1 MTEKLMKAIYSDPAQ
16 TITLTAW
23 ADTVAVDP
31 RDNLLIAVRLG
42 GYPEVTA
49 GLVNAVS
56 GGGTLSVQLDGE
68 TLVCTPQQGR
78 YSKEVSRDGTYAVA
92 ALLWDNQSARKQ
104 GEKQQTEEMEGKEQ
118 KEKTDKAQEA
128 RVYYLA
134 CPVRDKTALY
144 HEIDKVSTIPM
155 LPEFRDYMINEL
167 QARDML
173 APCRVYTTG
182 EPFAIWRLTCT
193 PDDQN
198 IADVLTA
205 GLKAGVIRIP
215 STWPCQPDAFTEI
228 NGVAGYL
235 RAFGSVIASRIRG
248 QFQPLYDPAQEPL
261 SEGVLGLDQFVAQT
275 AGYHLYGAQLAA
287 AEALRRRLQTA
298 RFGLLIAE
306 CGSGKSKVGSIAL
319 QSYFLQKHR
328 KCLHIVLC
336 PSHMTGKW
344 VRELEEAIPNA
355 RAAIVRTPADMDALY
370 AGYARG
376 GRTVFAVLSKENARD
391 GYMRRPA
398 ARWDARRRGFTCPD
412 CGSVVQ
418 MEFMDCGKRTLTD
431 ATPEYFRTETRAN
444 RKCGGCGAVLWTATT
459 AEEQS
464 EWVRISHLGYVHRR
478 FAYLARDAC
487 KTAAAK
493 KQLAALLREPDRFM
507 AARGACRRFPL
518 STYIKNRYRGKIDG
532 LIADE
537 LHQFSADSG
546 QGDAMGELFAAAKK
560 CIGMTATL
568 INGYAS
574 GIFYLLYRMC
584 ACRMEQDGQ
593 SYAAPAQFAR
603 EYGVTEDTYEVTEG
617 GYNSNR
623 RTAKRKKR
631 SRQKPGVSPLVYSR
645 FLLENG
651 VFLSLMDMG
660 KDLPEYEEI
669 PVPLRFPEN
678 QQRAYDDLEHAFHE
692 IFKDRS
698 REGRKL
704 AQKLLSVSLNL
715 MMAYPDQPYG
725 HEPVL
730 HPVTRDPL
738 VVPQSS
744 GGPDEETEKD
754 RQTLDIIRRK
764 VDCGERVLLYVN
776 WVRLDSRT
784 RLKRFLTD
792 AGVRAE
798 IMEDTVPPRGREE
811 WVANHLRQGMQVMI
825 VNPNLVETGLD
836 LNDFTTLIF
845 YDMAFK
851 LFTFRQASRR
861 SWRINQTAP
870 RVEVYILYYR
880 NTMQERAVRLMAS
893 KLAVA
898 GVIEGGV
905 LTDEGLAAM
914 SESEDMTSA
923 LARELAEGIRHED
936 AVEDIAASFRKMAV
950 LHPAQERQVQEAECG
965 RKAVPVRVRTETKIQ
980 PVPPAEQLSLWE
992 LAG

>member
-1 MTEKLMKAIYSDPAQ
+1 MTEKLMKAIYSDLAQ

-78 YSKEVSRDGTYAVA
+78 YSKAVSRDGTYAVA

-104 GEKQQTEEMEGKEQ
+104 GGGKQTEETEEQ

-198 IADVLTA
+198 IADVLTD

-235 RAFGSVIASRIRG
+235 RAFGSVIASRIRR

-306 CGSGKSKVGSIAL
+306 CGSGKSKVGSLAL
-319 QSYFLQKHR
+319 QAYFLQKHR

-376 GRTVFAVLSKENARD
+376 VRTVFAVMSRENARD

-398 ARWDARRRGFTCPD
+398 VRWDARRRGFTCPD
-412 CGSVVQ
+412 CGSMVQ

-444 RKCGGCGAVLWTATT
+444 RKCESCGAVLWTATT

-669 PVPLRFPEN
+669 PVPLRLPEN
-678 QQRAYDDLEHAFHE
+678 QQRACDDLEHAFHE

-704 AQKLLSVSLNL
+704 ARKLLSVSLNL

-725 HEPVL
+725 HKPVV
-730 HPVTRDPL
+730 HPVTADPIL
-738 VVPQSS
+738 VPEDS
-744 GGPDEETEKD
+744 GAPEEQTEKD
-754 RQTLDIIRRK
+754 RRTLEIIHRK
-764 VDCGERVLLYVN
+764 VNAGERVLLYVN

-792 AGVRAE
+792 TGVRAE

-880 NTMQERAVRLMAS
+880 HTMQERAVRLMAS

-950 LHPAQERQVQEAECG
+950 LHPAQERQVQGAECG
-965 RKAVPVRVRTETKIQ
+965 RKAVPASVRKETKIQ

>member
-78 YSKEVSRDGTYAVA
+78 YSKAVSRDGTYAVA

-104 GEKQQTEEMEGKEQ
+104 GEKQQTEELEGKEQ

-198 IADVLTA
+198 IADVLTD

-235 RAFGSVIASRIRG
+235 WAFGFVIASRIRG

-306 CGSGKSKVGSIAL
+306 CGSGKSKVGSLAL
-319 QSYFLQKHR
+319 QAYFLQKHR

-355 RAAIVRTPADMDALY
+355 RAAIVRTPADMNALY

-376 GRTVFAVLSKENARD
+376 GRTVFAVLSRENARD

-398 ARWDARRRGFTCPD
+398 ARWDARR
-412 CGSVVQ
+412 
-418 MEFMDCGKRTLTD
+418 
-431 ATPEYFRTETRAN
+431 
-444 RKCGGCGAVLWTATT
+444 
-459 AEEQS
+459 
-464 EWVRISHLGYVHRR
+464 
-478 FAYLARDAC
+478 
-487 KTAAAK
+487 
-493 KQLAALLREPDRFM
+493 
-507 AARGACRRFPL
+507 
-518 STYIKNRYRGKIDG
+518 
-532 LIADE
+532 
-537 LHQFSADSG
+537 
-546 QGDAMGELFAAAKK
+546 
-560 CIGMTATL
+560 
-568 INGYAS
+568 
-574 GIFYLLYRMC
+574 
-584 ACRMEQDGQ
+584 
-593 SYAAPAQFAR
+593 
-603 EYGVTEDTYEVTEG
+603 
-617 GYNSNR
+617 
-623 RTAKRKKR
+623 
-631 SRQKPGVSPLVYSR
+631 
-645 FLLENG
+645 
-651 VFLSLMDMG
+651 
-660 KDLPEYEEI
+660 
-669 PVPLRFPEN
+669 
-678 QQRAYDDLEHAFHE
+678 
-692 IFKDRS
+692 
-698 REGRKL
+698 
-704 AQKLLSVSLNL
+704 
-715 MMAYPDQPYG
+715 
-725 HEPVL
+725 
-730 HPVTRDPL
+730 
-738 VVPQSS
+738 
-744 GGPDEETEKD
+744 
-754 RQTLDIIRRK
+754 
-764 VDCGERVLLYVN
+764 
-776 WVRLDSRT
+776 
-784 RLKRFLTD
+784 
-792 AGVRAE
+792 
-798 IMEDTVPPRGREE
+798 
-811 WVANHLRQGMQVMI
+811 
-825 VNPNLVETGLD
+825 
-836 LNDFTTLIF
+836 
-845 YDMAFK
+845 
-851 LFTFRQASRR
+851 
-861 SWRINQTAP
+861 
-870 RVEVYILYYR
+870 
-880 NTMQERAVRLMAS
+880 
-893 KLAVA
+893 
-898 GVIEGGV
+898 
-905 LTDEGLAAM
+905 
-914 SESEDMTSA
+914 
-923 LARELAEGIRHED
+923 
-936 AVEDIAASFRKMAV
+936 
-950 LHPAQERQVQEAECG
+950 
-965 RKAVPVRVRTETKIQ
+965 
-980 PVPPAEQLSLWE
+980 
-992 LAG
+992 

>member
-78 YSKEVSRDGTYAVA
+78 YSKAVSRDGTYAVA

-173 APCRVYTTG
+173 APCRVHTTG

-198 IADVLTA
+198 IADVLTD

-235 RAFGSVIASRIRG
+235 WAFGFVIASRIRG

-306 CGSGKSKVGSIAL
+306 CGSGKSKVGSLAL
-319 QSYFLQKHR
+319 QAYFLQKHR

-376 GRTVFAVLSKENARD
+376 GRTVFAVLSRESARD

-398 ARWDARRRGFTCPD
+398 ARWDARRQGFTCPD
-412 CGSVVQ
+412 CGSVIQ

-444 RKCGGCGAVLWTATT
+444 RKCEGCGAVLWTATT

-546 QGDAMGELFAAAKK
+546 QG
-560 CIGMTATL
+560 TRW
-568 INGYAS
+568 AS
-574 GIFYLLYRMC
+574 C
-584 ACRMEQDGQ
+584 
-593 SYAAPAQFAR
+593 S
-603 EYGVTEDTYEVTEG
+603 
-617 GYNSNR
+617 
-623 RTAKRKKR
+623 
-631 SRQKPGVSPLVYSR
+631 
-645 FLLENG
+645 
-651 VFLSLMDMG
+651 
-660 KDLPEYEEI
+660 
-669 PVPLRFPEN
+669 
-678 QQRAYDDLEHAFHE
+678 
-692 IFKDRS
+692 
-698 REGRKL
+698 
-704 AQKLLSVSLNL
+704 
-715 MMAYPDQPYG
+715 
-725 HEPVL
+725 
-730 HPVTRDPL
+730 
-738 VVPQSS
+738 
-744 GGPDEETEKD
+744 
-754 RQTLDIIRRK
+754 
-764 VDCGERVLLYVN
+764 
-776 WVRLDSRT
+776 
-784 RLKRFLTD
+784 
-792 AGVRAE
+792 
-798 IMEDTVPPRGREE
+798 PPRK
-811 WVANHLRQGMQVMI
+811 N
-825 VNPNLVETGLD
+825 
-836 LNDFTTLIF
+836 
-845 YDMAFK
+845 
-851 LFTFRQASRR
+851 AS
-861 SWRINQTAP
+861 A
-870 RVEVYILYYR
+870 
-880 NTMQERAVRLMAS
+880 
-893 KLAVA
+893 
-898 GVIEGGV
+898 
-905 LTDEGLAAM
+905 
-914 SESEDMTSA
+914 
-923 LARELAEGIRHED
+923 
-936 AVEDIAASFRKMAV
+936 
-950 LHPAQERQVQEAECG
+950 
-965 RKAVPVRVRTETKIQ
+965 
-980 PVPPAEQLSLWE
+980 
-992 LAG
+992 

>member
-42 GYPEVTA
+42 GYPEVAA

-78 YSKEVSRDGTYAVA
+78 YSKAVSRDGTYAVA

-104 GEKQQTEEMEGKEQ
+104 GGGKQTEETEEQ

-205 GLKAGVIRIP
+205 GLKSGAIHIP
-215 STWPCQPDAFTEI
+215 GTRPGQPDAFTEI

-336 PSHMTGKW
+336 PSHTTGKW

-376 GRTVFAVLSKENARD
+376 GRTVFAVMSKENARD

-398 ARWDARRRGFTCPD
+398 ARWDARRQGFTCPD

-444 RKCGGCGAVLWTATT
+444 RKCESCGAVLWTATT

-584 ACRMEQDGQ
+584 AYRMKQDGQ

-669 PVPLRFPEN
+669 PVPLRLPEN

-754 RQTLDIIRRK
+754 RQTLDIIQRK

-798 IMEDTVPPRGREE
+798 IMEDTVPPRKREE

-825 VNPNLVETGLD
+825 TNPGLVETGLD

-870 RVEVYILYYR
+870 RVEVYIQYYR

-950 LHPAQERQVQEAECG
+950 LHPAQERQVQKAECG
-965 RKAVPVRVRTETKIQ
+965 RKAVPARVKKETKIQ

>member
-1 MTEKLMKAIYSDPAQ
+1 
-16 TITLTAW
+16 
-23 ADTVAVDP
+23 
-31 RDNLLIAVRLG
+31 
-42 GYPEVTA
+42 
-49 GLVNAVS
+49 
-56 GGGTLSVQLDGE
+56 
-68 TLVCTPQQGR
+68 
-78 YSKEVSRDGTYAVA
+78 
-92 ALLWDNQSARKQ
+92 
-104 GEKQQTEEMEGKEQ
+104 
-118 KEKTDKAQEA
+118 
-128 RVYYLA
+128 
-134 CPVRDKTALY
+134 
-144 HEIDKVSTIPM
+144 
-155 LPEFRDYMINEL
+155 
-167 QARDML
+167 
-173 APCRVYTTG
+173 
-182 EPFAIWRLTCT
+182 
-193 PDDQN
+193 
-198 IADVLTA
+198 
-205 GLKAGVIRIP
+205 
-215 STWPCQPDAFTEI
+215 
-228 NGVAGYL
+228 
-235 RAFGSVIASRIRG
+235 
-248 QFQPLYDPAQEPL
+248 
-261 SEGVLGLDQFVAQT
+261 
-275 AGYHLYGAQLAA
+275 
-287 AEALRRRLQTA
+287 
-298 RFGLLIAE
+298 
-306 CGSGKSKVGSIAL
+306 
-319 QSYFLQKHR
+319 
-328 KCLHIVLC
+328 
-336 PSHMTGKW
+336 MTGKW

-355 RAAIVRTPADMDALY
+355 RAATVRTPADMDALY

-518 STYIKNRYRGKIDG
+518 STYIKKRYSRKIDG

-584 ACRMEQDGQ
+584 AYRMEQDGQ

-603 EYGVTEDTYEVTEG
+603 EYGVTEDTYEVREG

-669 PVPLRFPEN
+669 PVPLRLPEN
-678 QQRAYDDLEHAFHE
+678 QQRAYDDLEHAFHG

-825 VNPNLVETGLD
+825 TNPGLVETGLD

>member
-104 GEKQQTEEMEGKEQ
+104 GGGKQTEETEEQ

-167 QARDML
+167 QARDMM

-306 CGSGKSKVGSIAL
+306 CGSGKSKVGSLAL
-319 QSYFLQKHR
+319 QAYFLQKHR

-355 RAAIVRTPADMDALY
+355 RAAIVRTPADMNALY

-376 GRTVFAVLSKENARD
+376 GRTVFAVLSRESARD

-398 ARWDARRRGFTCPD
+398 ARWDARRQGFTCPD
-412 CGSVVQ
+412 CGSVIQ

-444 RKCGGCGAVLWTATT
+444 RKCEGCGAVLWTATT

-669 PVPLRFPEN
+669 PVPLRLPEN

-698 REGRKL
+698 CEGRKL
-704 AQKLLSVSLNL
+704 ARKLLSVSLNL

-725 HEPVL
+725 HKPVV
-730 HPVTRDPL
+730 HPVTADPIL
-738 VVPQSS
+738 VPEDS
-744 GGPDEETEKD
+744 GAPEEQTEKD
-754 RQTLDIIRRK
+754 RRTLEIIRRK
-764 VDCGERVLLYVN
+764 VNAGERVLLYVN

-880 NTMQERAVRLMAS
+880 HTMQERAVRLMAS

-965 RKAVPVRVRTETKIQ
+965 QQSVPVSVRKETKIR

>member
-1 MTEKLMKAIYSDPAQ
+1 M
-16 TITLTAW
+16 
-23 ADTVAVDP
+23 
-31 RDNLLIAVRLG
+31 
-42 GYPEVTA
+42 
-49 GLVNAVS
+49 
-56 GGGTLSVQLDGE
+56 
-68 TLVCTPQQGR
+68 
-78 YSKEVSRDGTYAVA
+78 
-92 ALLWDNQSARKQ
+92 
-104 GEKQQTEEMEGKEQ
+104 
-118 KEKTDKAQEA
+118 
-128 RVYYLA
+128 
-134 CPVRDKTALY
+134 
-144 HEIDKVSTIPM
+144 
-155 LPEFRDYMINEL
+155 
-167 QARDML
+167 
-173 APCRVYTTG
+173 
-182 EPFAIWRLTCT
+182 
-193 PDDQN
+193 
-198 IADVLTA
+198 
-205 GLKAGVIRIP
+205 
-215 STWPCQPDAFTEI
+215 
-228 NGVAGYL
+228 
-235 RAFGSVIASRIRG
+235 
-248 QFQPLYDPAQEPL
+248 
-261 SEGVLGLDQFVAQT
+261 
-275 AGYHLYGAQLAA
+275 
-287 AEALRRRLQTA
+287 
-298 RFGLLIAE
+298 
-306 CGSGKSKVGSIAL
+306 
-319 QSYFLQKHR
+319 
-328 KCLHIVLC
+328 
-336 PSHMTGKW
+336 
-344 VRELEEAIPNA
+344 
-355 RAAIVRTPADMDALY
+355 
-370 AGYARG
+370 
-376 GRTVFAVLSKENARD
+376 
-391 GYMRRPA
+391 
-398 ARWDARRRGFTCPD
+398 
-412 CGSVVQ
+412 VQ

-444 RKCGGCGAVLWTATT
+444 RKCEGCGAVLWTATT

-464 EWVRISHLGYVHRR
+464 EWVCISHLGYVHRR

-518 STYIKNRYRGKIDG
+518 STYIKKRYSRKIDG

-584 ACRMEQDGQ
+584 AYRMEQDGQ

-669 PVPLRFPEN
+669 PVPLRLPEN
-678 QQRAYDDLEHAFHE
+678 QQRAYDDLEHAFHG

-798 IMEDTVPPRGREE
+798 IMEDTVPPRKREE

-825 VNPNLVETGLD
+825 VNPAKIEKGC
-836 LNDFTTLIF
+836 
-845 YDMAFK
+845 
-851 LFTFRQASRR
+851 AS
-861 SWRINQTAP
+861 
-870 RVEVYILYYR
+870 
-880 NTMQERAVRLMAS
+880 
-893 KLAVA
+893 
-898 GVIEGGV
+898 
-905 LTDEGLAAM
+905 
-914 SESEDMTSA
+914 
-923 LARELAEGIRHED
+923 
-936 AVEDIAASFRKMAV
+936 
-950 LHPAQERQVQEAECG
+950 
-965 RKAVPVRVRTETKIQ
+965 VRT
-980 PVPPAEQLSLWE
+980 PYFV
-992 LAG
+992 

>member
-1 MTEKLMKAIYSDPAQ
+1 
-16 TITLTAW
+16 
-23 ADTVAVDP
+23 
-31 RDNLLIAVRLG
+31 
-42 GYPEVTA
+42 
-49 GLVNAVS
+49 
-56 GGGTLSVQLDGE
+56 
-68 TLVCTPQQGR
+68 
-78 YSKEVSRDGTYAVA
+78 
-92 ALLWDNQSARKQ
+92 
-104 GEKQQTEEMEGKEQ
+104 
-118 KEKTDKAQEA
+118 
-128 RVYYLA
+128 
-134 CPVRDKTALY
+134 
-144 HEIDKVSTIPM
+144 
-155 LPEFRDYMINEL
+155 
-167 QARDML
+167 
-173 APCRVYTTG
+173 
-182 EPFAIWRLTCT
+182 
-193 PDDQN
+193 
-198 IADVLTA
+198 
-205 GLKAGVIRIP
+205 
-215 STWPCQPDAFTEI
+215 
-228 NGVAGYL
+228 
-235 RAFGSVIASRIRG
+235 
-248 QFQPLYDPAQEPL
+248 
-261 SEGVLGLDQFVAQT
+261 
-275 AGYHLYGAQLAA
+275 
-287 AEALRRRLQTA
+287 
-298 RFGLLIAE
+298 
-306 CGSGKSKVGSIAL
+306 
-319 QSYFLQKHR
+319 
-328 KCLHIVLC
+328 
-336 PSHMTGKW
+336 
-344 VRELEEAIPNA
+344 
-355 RAAIVRTPADMDALY
+355 
-370 AGYARG
+370 
-376 GRTVFAVLSKENARD
+376 
-391 GYMRRPA
+391 
-398 ARWDARRRGFTCPD
+398 
-412 CGSVVQ
+412 
-418 MEFMDCGKRTLTD
+418 
-431 ATPEYFRTETRAN
+431 
-444 RKCGGCGAVLWTATT
+444 
-459 AEEQS
+459 
-464 EWVRISHLGYVHRR
+464 
-478 FAYLARDAC
+478 
-487 KTAAAK
+487 
-493 KQLAALLREPDRFM
+493 
-507 AARGACRRFPL
+507 
-518 STYIKNRYRGKIDG
+518 
-532 LIADE
+532 
-537 LHQFSADSG
+537 
-546 QGDAMGELFAAAKK
+546 
-560 CIGMTATL
+560 
-568 INGYAS
+568 
-574 GIFYLLYRMC
+574 
-584 ACRMEQDGQ
+584 
-593 SYAAPAQFAR
+593 
-603 EYGVTEDTYEVTEG
+603 YGVTEDTYEVTEG

-669 PVPLRFPEN
+669 PVPLRLPEN
-678 QQRAYDDLEHAFHE
+678 QQRAYDDLEHAFHG

-825 VNPNLVETGLD
+825 TNPGLVETGLD

>member
-1 MTEKLMKAIYSDPAQ
+1 
-16 TITLTAW
+16 
-23 ADTVAVDP
+23 
-31 RDNLLIAVRLG
+31 
-42 GYPEVTA
+42 
-49 GLVNAVS
+49 
-56 GGGTLSVQLDGE
+56 
-68 TLVCTPQQGR
+68 
-78 YSKEVSRDGTYAVA
+78 
-92 ALLWDNQSARKQ
+92 
-104 GEKQQTEEMEGKEQ
+104 
-118 KEKTDKAQEA
+118 
-128 RVYYLA
+128 
-134 CPVRDKTALY
+134 
-144 HEIDKVSTIPM
+144 
-155 LPEFRDYMINEL
+155 
-167 QARDML
+167 
-173 APCRVYTTG
+173 
-182 EPFAIWRLTCT
+182 
-193 PDDQN
+193 
-198 IADVLTA
+198 
-205 GLKAGVIRIP
+205 
-215 STWPCQPDAFTEI
+215 
-228 NGVAGYL
+228 
-235 RAFGSVIASRIRG
+235 
-248 QFQPLYDPAQEPL
+248 
-261 SEGVLGLDQFVAQT
+261 
-275 AGYHLYGAQLAA
+275 
-287 AEALRRRLQTA
+287 
-298 RFGLLIAE
+298 
-306 CGSGKSKVGSIAL
+306 
-319 QSYFLQKHR
+319 
-328 KCLHIVLC
+328 
-336 PSHMTGKW
+336 MTGKW

-355 RAAIVRTPADMDALY
+355 RAAIVRTSADMDALY

-518 STYIKNRYRGKIDG
+518 STYIKKRYSRKIDG

-584 ACRMEQDGQ
+584 AYRMEQDGQ

-603 EYGVTEDTYEVTEG
+603 EYGVTEDTYEVREG

-669 PVPLRFPEN
+669 PVPLRLPEN
-678 QQRAYDDLEHAFHE
+678 QQRAYDDLEHAFHG

-825 VNPNLVETGLD
+825 TNPGLVETGLD

>member
-1 MTEKLMKAIYSDPAQ
+1 
-16 TITLTAW
+16 
-23 ADTVAVDP
+23 
-31 RDNLLIAVRLG
+31 
-42 GYPEVTA
+42 
-49 GLVNAVS
+49 
-56 GGGTLSVQLDGE
+56 
-68 TLVCTPQQGR
+68 
-78 YSKEVSRDGTYAVA
+78 
-92 ALLWDNQSARKQ
+92 
-104 GEKQQTEEMEGKEQ
+104 
-118 KEKTDKAQEA
+118 
-128 RVYYLA
+128 
-134 CPVRDKTALY
+134 
-144 HEIDKVSTIPM
+144 
-155 LPEFRDYMINEL
+155 
-167 QARDML
+167 
-173 APCRVYTTG
+173 
-182 EPFAIWRLTCT
+182 
-193 PDDQN
+193 
-198 IADVLTA
+198 
-205 GLKAGVIRIP
+205 
-215 STWPCQPDAFTEI
+215 
-228 NGVAGYL
+228 
-235 RAFGSVIASRIRG
+235 
-248 QFQPLYDPAQEPL
+248 
-261 SEGVLGLDQFVAQT
+261 
-275 AGYHLYGAQLAA
+275 
-287 AEALRRRLQTA
+287 
-298 RFGLLIAE
+298 
-306 CGSGKSKVGSIAL
+306 
-319 QSYFLQKHR
+319 
-328 KCLHIVLC
+328 
-336 PSHMTGKW
+336 MTGKW

-355 RAAIVRTPADMDALY
+355 RAATVRTPADMDALY

-398 ARWDARRRGFTCPD
+398 ARWDARRQGFTCPD
-412 CGSVVQ
+412 CGSVIQ

-444 RKCGGCGAVLWTATT
+444 RKCEGCGAVLWTATT

-584 ACRMEQDGQ
+584 AYRMEQDGQ

-669 PVPLRFPEN
+669 PVPLRLPEN
-678 QQRAYDDLEHAFHE
+678 QQRACDDLEHAFHE

-704 AQKLLSVSLNL
+704 ARKLLSVSLNL

-725 HEPVL
+725 HKPVV
-730 HPVTRDPL
+730 HPVTADPIL
-738 VVPQSS
+738 VPEDS
-744 GGPDEETEKD
+744 GAPEEQTEKD
-754 RQTLDIIRRK
+754 RRTLEIIRRK
-764 VDCGERVLLYVN
+764 VNAGERVLLYVN

-880 NTMQERAVRLMAS
+880 HTMQERAVRLMAS

-950 LHPAQERQVQEAECG
+950 LHPAQERQVQGAECG
-965 RKAVPVRVRTETKIQ
+965 RKAVPASVRKETKIQ

>member
-78 YSKEVSRDGTYAVA
+78 YSKAVSRDGTYAVA

-104 GEKQQTEEMEGKEQ
+104 GGGKQTEETEEQ

-134 CPVRDKTALY
+134 CPVRDKAALY

-215 STWPCQPDAFTEI
+215 STWPCQPDAFAEI

-518 STYIKNRYRGKIDG
+518 STYIKKRYSRKIDG

-584 ACRMEQDGQ
+584 AYRMEQDGQ

-603 EYGVTEDTYEVTEG
+603 EYGVTEDTYEVREG

-669 PVPLRFPEN
+669 PVPLRLPEN
-678 QQRAYDDLEHAFHE
+678 QQRAYDDLEHAFHG

-764 VDCGERVLLYVN
+764 VDCGERVLLSVN

-825 VNPNLVETGLD
+825 TNPGLVETGLD

>member
-1 MTEKLMKAIYSDPAQ
+1 
-16 TITLTAW
+16 
-23 ADTVAVDP
+23 
-31 RDNLLIAVRLG
+31 
-42 GYPEVTA
+42 
-49 GLVNAVS
+49 
-56 GGGTLSVQLDGE
+56 
-68 TLVCTPQQGR
+68 
-78 YSKEVSRDGTYAVA
+78 
-92 ALLWDNQSARKQ
+92 
-104 GEKQQTEEMEGKEQ
+104 
-118 KEKTDKAQEA
+118 
-128 RVYYLA
+128 
-134 CPVRDKTALY
+134 
-144 HEIDKVSTIPM
+144 
-155 LPEFRDYMINEL
+155 
-167 QARDML
+167 
-173 APCRVYTTG
+173 
-182 EPFAIWRLTCT
+182 
-193 PDDQN
+193 
-198 IADVLTA
+198 
-205 GLKAGVIRIP
+205 
-215 STWPCQPDAFTEI
+215 
-228 NGVAGYL
+228 
-235 RAFGSVIASRIRG
+235 
-248 QFQPLYDPAQEPL
+248 
-261 SEGVLGLDQFVAQT
+261 
-275 AGYHLYGAQLAA
+275 
-287 AEALRRRLQTA
+287 
-298 RFGLLIAE
+298 
-306 CGSGKSKVGSIAL
+306 
-319 QSYFLQKHR
+319 
-328 KCLHIVLC
+328 
-336 PSHMTGKW
+336 
-344 VRELEEAIPNA
+344 
-355 RAAIVRTPADMDALY
+355 
-370 AGYARG
+370 
-376 GRTVFAVLSKENARD
+376 
-391 GYMRRPA
+391 
-398 ARWDARRRGFTCPD
+398 
-412 CGSVVQ
+412 
-418 MEFMDCGKRTLTD
+418 
-431 ATPEYFRTETRAN
+431 
-444 RKCGGCGAVLWTATT
+444 
-459 AEEQS
+459 
-464 EWVRISHLGYVHRR
+464 
-478 FAYLARDAC
+478 
-487 KTAAAK
+487 
-493 KQLAALLREPDRFM
+493 
-507 AARGACRRFPL
+507 
-518 STYIKNRYRGKIDG
+518 
-532 LIADE
+532 
-537 LHQFSADSG
+537 
-546 QGDAMGELFAAAKK
+546 MGELFAAAKK

-584 ACRMEQDGQ
+584 AYRMEQDGQ

-669 PVPLRFPEN
+669 PVPLRLPEN
-678 QQRAYDDLEHAFHE
+678 QQRAYDDLEHAFHG

-730 HPVTRDPL
+730 HPVTADPIL
-738 VVPQSS
+738 VPEDS
-744 GGPDEETEKD
+744 GAPEEQTEKD
-754 RQTLDIIRRK
+754 RRTLEIIRRK
-764 VDCGERVLLYVN
+764 VSAGERVLLYVN

-784 RLKRFLTD
+784 RLKRFLMD

-798 IMEDTVPPRGREE
+798 IMEDTVPPRKQEE

-880 NTMQERAVRLMAS
+880 HTMQERAVRLMAS

-950 LHPAQERQVQEAECG
+950 LHPAQERQVQGAECG
-965 RKAVPVRVRTETKIQ
+965 RKAVPASVRKETKIQ

>member
-42 GYPEVTA
+42 GYSEVTA

-78 YSKEVSRDGTYAVA
+78 YSKAVSRDGTYAVA

-104 GEKQQTEEMEGKEQ
+104 GGGKQTEETEEQ

-376 GRTVFAVLSKENARD
+376 GRTVFAVMSKENARD

-398 ARWDARRRGFTCPD
+398 ARWDARRQGFTCPD

-444 RKCGGCGAVLWTATT
+444 RKCEGCGTVLWTATT

-584 ACRMEQDGQ
+584 AYRMEQDGQ

-651 VFLSLMDMG
+651 VFLPLMDMG

-669 PVPLRFPEN
+669 PVPLRLPEN

-704 AQKLLSVSLNL
+704 ARKLLSVSLNL

-825 VNPNLVETGLD
+825 TNPGLVETGLD

-870 RVEVYILYYR
+870 RVEVHILYYR

-898 GVIEGGV
+898 GVIEGGM

-965 RKAVPVRVRTETKIQ
+965 RKAVPARVKKETKIQ

>member
-1 MTEKLMKAIYSDPAQ
+1 M
-16 TITLTAW
+16 
-23 ADTVAVDP
+23 
-31 RDNLLIAVRLG
+31 
-42 GYPEVTA
+42 
-49 GLVNAVS
+49 
-56 GGGTLSVQLDGE
+56 
-68 TLVCTPQQGR
+68 
-78 YSKEVSRDGTYAVA
+78 
-92 ALLWDNQSARKQ
+92 
-104 GEKQQTEEMEGKEQ
+104 
-118 KEKTDKAQEA
+118 
-128 RVYYLA
+128 
-134 CPVRDKTALY
+134 
-144 HEIDKVSTIPM
+144 
-155 LPEFRDYMINEL
+155 
-167 QARDML
+167 
-173 APCRVYTTG
+173 
-182 EPFAIWRLTCT
+182 
-193 PDDQN
+193 
-198 IADVLTA
+198 
-205 GLKAGVIRIP
+205 
-215 STWPCQPDAFTEI
+215 
-228 NGVAGYL
+228 
-235 RAFGSVIASRIRG
+235 
-248 QFQPLYDPAQEPL
+248 
-261 SEGVLGLDQFVAQT
+261 
-275 AGYHLYGAQLAA
+275 
-287 AEALRRRLQTA
+287 
-298 RFGLLIAE
+298 
-306 CGSGKSKVGSIAL
+306 
-319 QSYFLQKHR
+319 
-328 KCLHIVLC
+328 
-336 PSHMTGKW
+336 
-344 VRELEEAIPNA
+344 
-355 RAAIVRTPADMDALY
+355 
-370 AGYARG
+370 
-376 GRTVFAVLSKENARD
+376 
-391 GYMRRPA
+391 
-398 ARWDARRRGFTCPD
+398 
-412 CGSVVQ
+412 VQ

-444 RKCGGCGAVLWTATT
+444 RKCESCGAVLWTATT

-669 PVPLRFPEN
+669 PVPLRLPEN
-678 QQRAYDDLEHAFHE
+678 QQRACDDLEHAFHE

-704 AQKLLSVSLNL
+704 ARKLLSVSLNL

-725 HEPVL
+725 HKPVV
-730 HPVTRDPL
+730 HPVTADPIL
-738 VVPQSS
+738 VPEDS
-744 GGPDEETEKD
+744 GAPEEQTEKD
-754 RQTLDIIRRK
+754 RRTLEIIHRK
-764 VDCGERVLLYVN
+764 VNAGERVLLYVN

-792 AGVRAE
+792 TGVRAE

-811 WVANHLRQGMQVMI
+811 WVENHLRQGMQVMI

-880 NTMQERAVRLMAS
+880 HTMQERAVRLMAS

-950 LHPAQERQVQEAECG
+950 LHPAQERQVQGAECG
-965 RKAVPVRVRTETKIQ
+965 RKAVPASVRKETKIQ

>member
-78 YSKEVSRDGTYAVA
+78 YSKAVSRDGTYAVA

-198 IADVLTA
+198 IADVLTD

-306 CGSGKSKVGSIAL
+306 CGSGKSKVGSLAL
-319 QSYFLQKHR
+319 QAYFLQKHR

-376 GRTVFAVLSKENARD
+376 GRTVFAVLSRESARD

-398 ARWDARRRGFTCPD
+398 ARWDARRQGFTCPD
-412 CGSVVQ
+412 CGSVIQ

-444 RKCGGCGAVLWTATT
+444 RKCEGCGAVLWTATT

-669 PVPLRFPEN
+669 PVPLQLPE
-678 QQRAYDDLEHAFHE
+678 LEESFRE
-692 IFKDRS
+692 LLRTRS
-698 REGRKL
+698 GEGRRL
-704 AQKLLSVSLNL
+704 AQKLLSVFLNF

-725 HEPVL
+725 HKPVV
-730 HPVTRDPL
+730 HPDTGQALFAAED
-738 VVPQSS
+738 S
-744 GGPDEETEKD
+744 GLPEEQTEKD
-754 RQTLDIIRRK
+754 RRTLEIVCRK
-764 VDCGERVLLYVN
+764 VSAGGRMLLYVN
-776 WVRLDSRT
+776 WVCLGSRT

-798 IMEDTVPPRGREE
+798 IMEDTVPPRKREE

-825 VNPNLVETGLD
+825 VNPAKIEKGC
-836 LNDFTTLIF
+836 
-845 YDMAFK
+845 
-851 LFTFRQASRR
+851 AS
-861 SWRINQTAP
+861 
-870 RVEVYILYYR
+870 
-880 NTMQERAVRLMAS
+880 
-893 KLAVA
+893 
-898 GVIEGGV
+898 
-905 LTDEGLAAM
+905 
-914 SESEDMTSA
+914 
-923 LARELAEGIRHED
+923 
-936 AVEDIAASFRKMAV
+936 
-950 LHPAQERQVQEAECG
+950 
-965 RKAVPVRVRTETKIQ
+965 VRT
-980 PVPPAEQLSLWE
+980 PYFV
-992 LAG
+992 

>member
-78 YSKEVSRDGTYAVA
+78 YSKAVSRDGTYAVA

-155 LPEFRDYMINEL
+155 LPEFSDYMINEL

-198 IADVLTA
+198 IADVLTD

-518 STYIKNRYRGKIDG
+518 STYIKKRYSRKIDG

-546 QGDAMGELFAAAKK
+546 QG
-560 CIGMTATL
+560 TRW
-568 INGYAS
+568 AS
-574 GIFYLLYRMC
+574 C
-584 ACRMEQDGQ
+584 
-593 SYAAPAQFAR
+593 S
-603 EYGVTEDTYEVTEG
+603 
-617 GYNSNR
+617 
-623 RTAKRKKR
+623 
-631 SRQKPGVSPLVYSR
+631 
-645 FLLENG
+645 
-651 VFLSLMDMG
+651 
-660 KDLPEYEEI
+660 
-669 PVPLRFPEN
+669 
-678 QQRAYDDLEHAFHE
+678 
-692 IFKDRS
+692 
-698 REGRKL
+698 
-704 AQKLLSVSLNL
+704 
-715 MMAYPDQPYG
+715 
-725 HEPVL
+725 
-730 HPVTRDPL
+730 
-738 VVPQSS
+738 
-744 GGPDEETEKD
+744 
-754 RQTLDIIRRK
+754 
-764 VDCGERVLLYVN
+764 
-776 WVRLDSRT
+776 
-784 RLKRFLTD
+784 
-792 AGVRAE
+792 
-798 IMEDTVPPRGREE
+798 PPRK
-811 WVANHLRQGMQVMI
+811 N
-825 VNPNLVETGLD
+825 
-836 LNDFTTLIF
+836 
-845 YDMAFK
+845 
-851 LFTFRQASRR
+851 AS
-861 SWRINQTAP
+861 A
-870 RVEVYILYYR
+870 
-880 NTMQERAVRLMAS
+880 
-893 KLAVA
+893 
-898 GVIEGGV
+898 
-905 LTDEGLAAM
+905 
-914 SESEDMTSA
+914 
-923 LARELAEGIRHED
+923 
-936 AVEDIAASFRKMAV
+936 
-950 LHPAQERQVQEAECG
+950 
-965 RKAVPVRVRTETKIQ
+965 
-980 PVPPAEQLSLWE
+980 
-992 LAG
+992 